1 MFSASAVMLEADA
14 RAAGG
19 HSAHVWGALVDEV
32 PALALDASQ
41 AQSSRG
47 GAAQHPMNLSYD
59 THLLPHDVLRHFRRF
74 HTRSLSAGRVALAA
88 VREAEAL
95 SRSLAAEGRPVDYC
109 QAQLE
114 ANCSEVARAAAA
126 GAGPSRPSS
135 LRVPLGPKRSANS
148 LKTSKHTKEAPE
160 ISLTVRESGAQSNLL
175 DYWRP
180 EARANLNASLGAR
193 KQMSSVAPKASLS
206 PSPLPTPTP
215 TRTAIR
221 EHRAHSVSDLE
232 AFRREI
238 ERDRDH
244 ELLLQQM
251 QMAGRQTGN
260 MATLYASAARAMPL
274 YEVCNAQTRLSQLL
288 VHCRL

>member
-1 MFSASAVMLEADA
+1 MAGMFSASALMLEADA
-14 RAAGG
+14 RAAGR
-19 HSAHVWGALVDEV
+19 HSAHVCGALVDEV
-32 PALALDASQ
+32 PALDASQ
-41 AQSSRG
+41 AAQSFRS
-47 GAAQHPMNLSYD
+47 GAAQHAMNRSYD
-59 THLLPHDVLRHFRRF
+59 THLLPHDVLRHLRRF
-74 HTRSLSAGRVALAA
+74 RTRSLSAGRLALAA

-95 SRSLAAEGRPVDYC
+95 SRSLATEGRPVDYC

-114 ANCSEVARAAAA
+114 ANCSEEARAGAAA
-126 GAGPSRPSS
+126 PSRPSS
-135 LRVPLGPKRSANS
+135 LRVPLGSKRSANS

-180 EARANLNASLGAR
+180 EARPNLNASLGAH
-193 KQMSSVAPKASLS
+193 KQMSSVVSKASL
-206 PSPLPTPTP
+206 SPLPTPTP

-221 EHRAHSVSDLE
+221 EHRAHSVSDLD

-244 ELLLQQM
+244 ELLLLL

-260 MATLYASAARAMPL
+260 LATLYASAARAVPL
-274 YEVCNAQTRLSQLL
+274 YEVCTAQPSQSSLY
-288 VHCRL
+288 CRL